1 MPATTAHAQP
11 AAPAAAPVHRTDPV
25 SRPWHGA
32 ASTAGKSAPL
42 DVLVVGAGQ
51 AGLSMAWHLARRGVR
66 YLLIDAAPEI
76 GHSWRTRWDSLRL
89 FTSARYDGLPGEDFP
104 CAPDSYPSKDQVAD
118 YLAGYAARHGFPI
131 LSDTR
136 VTRLVPYDGGLA
148 AHTTQGIVYARRVVV
163 ATGAFQ
169 VPLLPNIDGSF
180 SVPAVHSSEYR
191 RPTDLP
197 EGRVLVVGAANS
209 GLQIAE
215 ELVRSREVVLALSA
229 NPPAVPQQ
237 LLGRDLFWWLTRL
250 GLMDK
255 GSDSWL
261 AKRMRARGDL
271 VVGTNR
277 RTLRAA
283 GVDFRPR
290 LVGASARA
298 ASFADGSSIHV
309 DSVVWATGFRPDY
322 SWIDAPAVTDGAGT
336 PRHEGG
342 RSLAVPGLWFL
353 GLPWQRTRGSALL
366 GFVQRD
372 AAHLDAAMFDR
383 AMLSGGSRRG
393 A

>member
-1 MPATTAHAQP
+1 MSATAAYAHQAPPAG
-11 AAPAAAPVHRTDPV
+11 
-25 SRPWHGA
+25 SS
-32 ASTAGKSAPL
+32 ASF

-51 AGLSMAWHLARRGVR
+51 AGLAMAWHLARRGVR
-66 YLLIDAAPEI
+66 YLLVDAAPEV
-76 GHSWRTRWDSLRL
+76 GHSWRTRWDSLTL
-89 FTSARYDGLPGEDFP
+89 FTSARYDGIPGEPFP
-104 CAPDSYPSKDQVAD
+104 GDPDRYPGKDQVAD
-118 YLAGYAARHGFPI
+118 YLAGYADRHAFPI
-131 LSDTR
+131 RGDTR

-148 AHTTQGIVYARRVVV
+148 AYTSRGVLYARRVVV

-169 VPLLPNIDGSF
+169 VPIVPHVEGSLT
-180 SVPAVHSSEYR
+180 VPAVHPSGYR
-191 RPTDLP
+191 RPSDLP
-197 EGRVLVVGAANS
+197 EGRVLVVGGANS

-215 ELVRSREVVLALSA
+215 ELGRSREVVLASAA
-229 NPPAVPQQ
+229 NPPAVPQR

-255 GSDSWL
+255 GADSRL

-277 RTLRAA
+277 RTLRRA

-290 LVGASARA
+290 LVGATGRA
-298 ASFADGSSIHV
+298 ASFADGSSTDV

-322 SWIDAPAVTDGAGT
+322 SWIDAPAVTDSAGI
-336 PRHEGG
+336 PRHDGG
-342 RSLAVPGLWFL
+342 RSLAVAGLWFL

-383 AMLSGGSRRG
+383 AAAPSAGR
-393 A
+393 